1 MDGLFRKHRVVEGGD
16 LKLVAHA
23 LNSDTR
29 LQILSLL
36 SHNVLNLTELTAALG
51 LPHSTVSFHIKHLEA
66 AGLLEV
72 EYLPGTRGSQKLIS
86 KRYDQLE
93 FRLPGAEV
101 EAADDVVEVSMP
113 IGNYTQISVQ
123 PTCGLS
129 AEHKLIGML
138 DDPRAFFEPEHVFAQ
153 ALWFGKAGHV
163 EYTFP
168 NNLPLGAAATE
179 FELSMEVCSEA
190 PKYNA
195 DWPSDLTLW
204 VNETEVGTWTC
215 PGDLGGV
222 RAHLTP
228 AWWDANQTTHG
239 FLKRWRVTLE
249 GAHIDGERLSGVT
262 LEQLRLDQSNHI
274 RIRLGVKPDARHQG
288 GLNLFGR
295 HFGNYPQDLL
305 MRLRYAF
312 GDAQKSG

>member
-1 MDGLFRKHRVVEGGD
+1 MGGLFRKHRLVEGGD

-51 LPHSTVSFHIKHLEA
+51 QPHSTVSFHLKHLEA
-66 AGLLEV
+66 AGLLAV
-72 EYLPGTRGSQKLIS
+72 EYLPGTHGSQKLIR
-86 KRYDQLE
+86 KRYDELQ

-101 EAADDVVEVSMP
+101 ETEGDVVDVSMP
-113 IGNYTQISVQ
+113 IGNYTQISAQ

-153 ALWFGKAGHV
+153 GLWFGKSGHV

-168 NNLPLGAAATE
+168 NNLPLGSAATE
-179 FELSMEVCSEA
+179 FELSMEVCTEA
-190 PKYNA
+190 PHYNA
-195 DWPSDLTLW
+195 DWPSDWTLW
-204 VNETEVGTWTC
+204 VNEIEVGTWTC

-222 RAHLTP
+222 RAHLTSV
-228 AWWDANQTTHG
+228 WWAVNQTSHG
-239 FLKRWRVTLE
+239 FLIRWRVTPG
-249 GAHIDGERLSGVT
+249 GAHIDGEVLSGVT
-262 LEQLRLDQSNHI
+262 LEQLRLEDSNHI
-274 RIRLGVKPDARHQG
+274 RIRLGIKPDARHQG

-305 MRLRYAF
+305 MRLRYTF
-312 GDAQKSG
+312 GETTQT